1 MIMSQISGHSLKT
14 SQRKY
19 LRAVVSWSVVGRG
32 LLHLSS
38 LRTVVSYND
47 IQKGKTSLDI
57 IYLLGGSTVGSRLL
71 KLVSIQGI
79 DPRPSGRASD
89 FRLGLDYQ

>member
-19 LRAVVSWSVVGRG
+19 LRAVVSWSVVGRA
-32 LLHLSS
+32 LLYLSS